1 MKTSRGVQILSVLVG
16 LVAGLVH
23 GPAVCLGF
31 EPDRP
36 ERERFFEQQVR
47 PILVEKC
54 LGCHGAEKQQGG
66 LRLDSA
72 EAFAKGGDS
81 GRLVDGEQVE
91 KSLLLEVLSY
101 QGDIKMPPSGPLPAE
116 QLATLRD
123 WVRQGAVF
131 PAGPAA
137 TLALPASAEGIAAL
151 RESHWAFRPLRAP
164 SLPESTWS
172 AWEAGPIDRFV
183 ASRLQQKGLTP
194 GVKADRAQLYRRL
207 SFDLLGL
214 PPTMAELEAF
224 VADPAPDAW
233 EKAIDRMLAS
243 PQYGERWGRLWL
255 DVARY
260 ADTKG
265 YVFTEERRYPFSY
278 TYRDYVIRAFNR
290 DLPYDRFLQ
299 EQIAADQLDLQE
311 DRTALAALG
320 FLTLGRRFGNNQNDI
335 IDDRIDVVT
344 RGLMGL
350 AVGCARCHDHKYD
363 PIPTADYYSLH
374 GVFASSIEPG
384 DLPLIGNPEAG
395 AAYDA
400 YVAELNK
407 REQVVNEF
415 LNSKRAEML
424 DQLRG
429 QTLDYLVAVARR
441 DSSPIPER
449 IRLLLDPKDLRGELI
464 TRWRNYLM
472 ATKAAHH
479 PVFAPWNKLAELP
492 EGEFPAQ
499 AAAYLAT
506 LKGEPAAEAPRINSR
521 VRQKLAAWEPKSL
534 VDVAVAYGELLL
546 DVQRQWVESQ
556 KPVPVAEGQPVAE
569 RPKALP
575 DADAEELRQVLYS
588 DQGPWGVP
596 PEELRRLFD
605 RAARNMLTEL
615 RRKVDEWKV
624 TAVAAPP
631 RAMVLND
638 APQPVAARILIRGNP
653 GRPGDEVP
661 RRFLQALP
669 EAGGVFAQGS
679 GRLELARAVTSPANP
694 LTPRVLVNRVWMHHF
709 GSGLVRTP
717 GDFGIRGTP
726 PTHPELLD
734 YLASRL
740 VSQGWS
746 LKELHREILCSA
758 TYQQSSADRPEALAV
773 DPENQWLWKMNRR
786 RLDFEGLRDNLLA
799 VAGALDPEMGGR
811 GVDVFK
817 APFSTRRTV
826 YAFIDRQDLP
836 GTFRTFDFASPDVST
851 PQRPQTLVPQ
861 QALYGLNSPFV
872 IELAARAARRAQADV
887 AAAHPAKDTV
897 SRLIAEVQ
905 ALYQGVLTRPASAGE
920 MSLALAFVTEQ
931 AVTAQAVKEQAGAE
945 GRVAEG
951 AATNSGL
958 LPLAQ
963 LAQAL
968 MLSNEFVFID

>member
-1 MKTSRGVQILSVLVG
+1 MNTSRGVQVLCV
-16 LVAGLVH
+16 LAGLVWGLVY

-31 EPDRP
+31 DPDRP
-36 ERERFFEQQVR
+36 EGERFFEQQVR

-66 LRLDSA
+66 LRLDTA

-81 GRLVDGEQVE
+81 GRLIDGEQFE

-101 QGDIKMPPSGPLPAE
+101 QGDIKMPPTGPLPPE

-131 PAGPAA
+131 PAGQAA
-137 TLALPASAEGIAAL
+137 TLASPASVEGIAAL
-151 RESHWAFRPLRAP
+151 RETHWAFRPIAVP
-164 SLPESTWS
+164 SLPGPIWS
-172 AWEAGPIDRFV
+172 DWELGPIDRLV
-183 ASRLQQKGLTP
+183 SRRLQQAGLTP
-194 GVKADRAQLYRRL
+194 SAPADRAQLFRRL

-214 PPTMAELEAF
+214 PPTIAELQAF

-233 EKAIDRMLAS
+233 PKAIDRMLAS

-278 TYRDYVIRAFNR
+278 TYRDYVVRALNG

-299 EQIAADQLDLQE
+299 EQIAADQLDLQD

-374 GVFASSIEPG
+374 GVFASSVEPG

-415 LNSKRAEML
+415 LNAKRAELL

-441 DSSPIPER
+441 DTSPIPER
-449 IRLLLDPKDLRGELI
+449 IRLLLDPKDLRAELV
-464 TRWRNYLM
+464 TRWRNFLM
-472 ATKAAHH
+472 ATKTAHH
-479 PVFAPWNKLAELP
+479 PVFAPWNQLAELP
-492 EGEFPAQ
+492 EAEFPAQ

-506 LKGEPAAEAPRINSR
+506 LKAQPAAEAPRINPL
-521 VRQKLAAWEPKSL
+521 VRQKLAALEPKSL
-534 VDVAVAYGELLL
+534 VDVAAAYGELFV
-546 DVQRQWVESQ
+546 DVQRQWVASQ
-556 KPVPVAEGQPVAE
+556 QPAAVAEGQPVPE
-569 RPKALP
+569 RPKTLP
-575 DADAEELRQVLYS
+575 DADAEELRQVLHS

-596 PEELRRLFD
+596 PDELRRLLD
-605 RAARNMLTEL
+605 RAARNMLTDL

-653 GRPGDEVP
+653 GRPGAEVP

-679 GRLELARAVTSPANP
+679 GRLELARAVTSPSNP

-709 GSGLVRTP
+709 GGGLVRTP
-717 GDFGIRGTP
+717 GDFGIRGAP

-734 YLASRL
+734 YLASRF

-758 TYQQSSADRPEALAV
+758 TYQQSSTDRPEALAV

-786 RLDFEGLRDNLLA
+786 RLDFEGLRDSLLA
-799 VAGALDPEMGGR
+799 VSGALDPEMGGR

-872 IELAARAARRAQADV
+872 MELAARAARRAQAEV
-887 AAAHPAKDTV
+887 ATAHPSKETV
-897 SRLIAEVQ
+897 SRLLAEVQ
-905 ALYQGVLTRPASAGE
+905 SLYQGLLTRPASAGE
-920 MSLALAFVTEQ
+920 LSLAVAFVTEQ
-931 AVTAQAVKEQAGAE
+931 ALTEQALTEQRSADGKGGE
-945 GRVAEG
+945 GDPQR
-951 AATNSGL
+951 SGL
-958 LPLAQ
+958 APLAQ

-968 MLSNEFVFID
+968 MLSNEFVFVD

>member
-1 MKTSRGVQILSVLVG
+1 
-16 LVAGLVH
+16 
-23 GPAVCLGF
+23 
-31 EPDRP
+31 
-36 ERERFFEQQVR
+36 
-47 PILVEKC
+47 
-54 LGCHGAEKQQGG
+54 
-66 LRLDSA
+66 
-72 EAFAKGGDS
+72 
-81 GRLVDGEQVE
+81 
-91 KSLLLEVLSY
+91 
-101 QGDIKMPPSGPLPAE
+101 MPPAGPLPPE
-116 QLATLRD
+116 QVATLRE

-131 PAGPAA
+131 PAGKSAI
-137 TLALPASAEGIAAL
+137 LALPASVEGIAAL
-151 RESHWAFRPLRAP
+151 RQNHW
-164 SLPESTWS
+164 SLKPILASAIPGPTWPD
-172 AWEAGPIDRFV
+172 WELGPIDRHV
-183 ASRLQQKGLTP
+183 SSRLQKAGLTP
-194 GVKADRAQLYRRL
+194 SARADRVQLFRRL

-214 PPTMAELEAF
+214 PPKIADVKAF
-224 VADPAPDAW
+224 VSDPAPDAW

-265 YVFTEERRYPFSY
+265 YVFTEERRYPFSF

-299 EQIAADQLDLQE
+299 EQIAADQLDLQD

-350 AVGCARCHDHKYD
+350 AVQCARCHDHKYD

-374 GVFASSIEPG
+374 GVFASSLEPG

-415 LNSKRAEML
+415 LNTKRAELL

-429 QTLDYLVAVARR
+429 QTLDYFVAVARR
-441 DSSPIPER
+441 DASPIPER
-449 IRLLLDPKDLRGELI
+449 IRLLLDPKDLRTELI
-464 TRWRNYLM
+464 TRWRNYLNS
-472 ATKAAHH
+472 TKTAHH
-479 PVFAPWNKLAELP
+479 PVFAPWNRLSELT
-492 EGEFPAQ
+492 EADFATQ
-499 AAAYLAT
+499 AAAYLAS
-506 LKGEPAAEAPRINSR
+506 LKAESPPDAPRINAL
-521 VRQKLAAWEPKSL
+521 VRRKLADLEAKTL

-546 DVQRQWVESQ
+546 EVRRQWVESQ
-556 KPVPVAEGQPVAE
+556 KPVEVAAGQSAPE
-569 RPKALP
+569 RPKSLP
-575 DADAEELRQVLYS
+575 DGDAEELRQVLYS

-596 PEELRRLFD
+596 LEELRRLFD
-605 RAARNMLTEL
+605 RAARNMLTDL

-653 GRPGDEVP
+653 GRPGEEVP

-669 EAGGVFAQGS
+669 EAGGVFQQGS
-679 GRLELARAVTSPANP
+679 GRLELARAVTSAANP

-709 GSGLVRTP
+709 GNGLVRTP
-717 GDFGIRGTP
+717 GDFGVRGTP

-734 YLASRL
+734 YLAARF
-740 VSQGWS
+740 VAQGWS

-758 TYQQSSADRPEALAV
+758 TYQQASADRPEGVGV

-786 RLDFEGLRDNLLA
+786 RLDFEALRDSLLA
-799 VAGALDPEMGGR
+799 VSGTIDFEMGGR

-817 APFSTRRTV
+817 TPFSTRRTV

-872 IELAARAARRAQADV
+872 IELAGRASRRAQA
-887 AAAHPAKDTV
+887 TV
-897 SRLIAEVQ
+897 SAASSGEETVTRLVSEVQ
-905 ALYQGVLTRPASAGE
+905 SLYEELLSRPATSGE
-920 MSLALAFVTEQ
+920 LSLALAFMTEQ
-931 AVTAQAVKEQAGAE
+931 AVSEPDAQRRGA
-945 GRVAEG
+945 
-951 AATNSGL
+951 S
-958 LPLAQ
+958 PLTQ

-968 MLSNEFVFID
+968 MLSNEFVFVD